1 MWRFILISTCVLW
14 GVMNSEAA
22 SRNMK
27 KRGVGSYAGSYSN
40 SNGENNGYVGNYND
54 YDDFNYAPDFGFN
67 FLDPYAFHQQLTAQI
82 LAQQAATQ
90 NAIAST
96 ISMGDATVMAD
107 ASNMPNDIPDYDDQ
121 IRRQQAAFFDNIRH
135 QNQYSYKGGK
145 GNRYAPNYSAAAASI
160 GPGGGYQTAFISPE
174 NPAIPNV
181 SNRFGSTSPGGYKG
195 VSVSSY
201 SSSSDINGKKTS
213 NRGSQTTINDNGRI
227 TTYKV
232 NS

>member
-90 NAIAST
+90 N
-96 ISMGDATVMAD
+96 
-107 ASNMPNDIPDYDDQ
+107 Q

-181 SNRFGSTSPGGYKG
+181 INRFGSTSPGGYKG

>member
-54 YDDFNYAPDFGFN
+54 YDDFNYAPDFGFG

-90 NAIAST
+90 N
-96 ISMGDATVMAD
+96 
-107 ASNMPNDIPDYDDQ
+107 Q

-135 QNQYSYKGGK
+135 QNHYSYKGGK

-232 NS
+232 HS